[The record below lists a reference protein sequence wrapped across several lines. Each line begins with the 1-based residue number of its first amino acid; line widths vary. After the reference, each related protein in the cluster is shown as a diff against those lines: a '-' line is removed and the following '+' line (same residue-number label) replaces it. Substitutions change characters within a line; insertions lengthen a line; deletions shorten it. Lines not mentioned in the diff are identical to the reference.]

1 MWRHRLL
8 TGSVLSLVIFAS
20 GLSLSAADEKAPA
33 KPEPAKPAPE
43 KPAEAKPAETKPAEA
58 KPVAATTPVPAKPAE
73 TKPAETKPAP
83 AKPAETKPATP
94 APAAPA
100 PAKPSEPKPAAP
112 APVKPAPKMVKLN
125 VYPPEIQLTTSRDRQ
140 SVIAQ
145 AVFDNGLTQDVTS
158 QIQFKAAQPGIVR
171 FDKNVVYPEND
182 GETDVIA
189 SFGGADVKL
198 HTKVVKGKVDRPI
211 SFNLDVMPTFMRAGC
226 NTGSCHGAARGKDG
240 FRLSLFGFDPKGDY
254 NRLTR
259 ELSGRRINLSLPHE
273 SLLLEKATGAVPHT
287 GGKLYEKGSEHYNAT
302 LRWLQAGAPYDAGEI
317 PTVTKVEIYPEGGVM
332 DGKDTTQQVSV
343 LAHYSDGT
351 TRDVTTLAFFSS
363 NNDNSATITKEGL
376 ITANNR
382 GEAFIMARFDTHT
395 VGSHFVVLPKGL
407 DFEWPSVPEYNYV
420 DTLIHNKLKKLRVV
434 PSEVCSDAEFLRR
447 ASLDIC
453 GVMPTIEEFNT
464 FVADKDP
471 KKRDKLVDQL
481 LNRKEFV
488 EMWVMKWSELLQI
501 RTVNNR
507 ISYKSAL
514 LYYNWLQ
521 ERIATNVP
529 IDKMVQELLGA
540 TGGTFANAATNYYE
554 NERDT
559 LKVSENVAQVFM
571 GMRIQC
577 AQCHNHPFD
586 RWTMDDYYSFAA
598 FFSQIGR
605 KGSEDPR
612 ESIIYN
618 RGSGEVRHAVDNRVM
633 QPKFLG
639 GAQPDTRGKDRRVVL
654 SNWLASDE
662 NPYFATNLSNIVW
675 AHFFGKGIINEV
687 DDVRVSNPPVNPEL
701 LDELAKRF
709 TDYNYDFKKLVR
721 DICTSRT
728 YQLSTQT
735 NPSNERDL
743 TNFSHAQPRRL
754 RAEILLDC
762 ISQVTS
768 APNKFR
774 GLPLGARAVQIADG
788 NTSNY
793 FLTTFGRAK
802 RDTVCSCEV
811 RMEPSLSQALHLL
824 NGDTVNQKI
833 VQGKFVESRLKAGK
847 KPLEV
852 IDEMYITCLS
862 RKPTD
867 KEYSSLVQVL
877 DENKKD
883 ETNTLNDVFWS
894 LLNSREFI
902 FNH

>member
-1 MWRHRLL
+1 MWRHQTITRSFLAL
-8 TGSVLSLVIFAS
+8 AFLAGGISLAT
-20 GLSLSAADEKAPA
+20 AADKTEPVKA
-33 KPEPAKPAPE
+33 EPP
-43 KPAEAKPAETKPAEA
+43 KPAEAKPTPAPAPKAEAAKPAETKPAE
-58 KPVAATTPVPAKPAE
+58 P
-73 TKPAETKPAP
+73 KPAP
-83 AKPAETKPATP
+83 AQ
-94 APAAPA
+94 PAAP
-100 PAKPSEPKPAAP
+100 KPAP
-112 APVKPAPKMVKLN
+112 PKPAPKMVQLN
-125 VYPPEIQLTTSRDRQ
+125 VYPQDIQLTTSRDRQ
-140 SVIAQ
+140 SVIGQ
-145 AVFDNGLTQDVTS
+145 AVYDNGLTEDVTTKL
-158 QIQFKAAQPGIVR
+158 QFKPAQEGIVR
-171 FDKNVVYPEND
+171 IENNMIYPAGD
-182 GETDVIA
+182 GETDVVA
-189 SFGGADVKL
+189 SFGGASVKL
-198 HTKVVKGKVDRPI
+198 HSKVTKAKEDRPI
-211 SFNLDVMPTFMRAGC
+211 SFTLDVMPTFMRAGC

-254 NRLTR
+254 HRLTR
-259 ELSGRRINLSLPHE
+259 ELSGRRINLSMPQE
-273 SLLLEKATGAVPHT
+273 SLLLEKAIGAVPHT
-287 GGKLYEKGSEHYNAT
+287 GGKLYEKDSEYYNAS
-302 LRWLQAGAPYDAGEI
+302 LRWLQAGAPYDAGAI
-317 PTVTKVEIYPEGGVM
+317 PTVDKVEIYPKGGVM
-332 DGKDTTQQVSV
+332 DGKGTTQQVSV
-343 LAHYSDGT
+343 LAYYSDGT
-351 TRDVTTLAFFSS
+351 TRDVTTLSAFSS
-363 NNDNSATITKEGL
+363 NNDNSATITKDGK
-376 ITANNR
+376 ITASNR

-407 DFEWPSVPEYNYV
+407 DFEWPNIPEYNYV
-420 DTLIHNKLKKLRVV
+420 DTLIHNKLKKLRVI

-471 KKRDKLVDQL
+471 KKREKLVDQL

-521 ERIATNVP
+521 ERIASNVP
-529 IDKMVQELLGA
+529 LDKMVQELLGS

-559 LKVSENVAQVFM
+559 LKVAENVAQVFM

-598 FFSQIGR
+598 FFSQVGR

-618 RGSGEVRHAVDNRVM
+618 RGSGEVRHMVDNRVM

-639 GAQPDTRGKDRRVVL
+639 GAQPEVKGKDRRVVL
-654 SNWLASDE
+654 ASWLASNE

-687 DDVRVSNPPVNPEL
+687 DDVRISNPPVNPEL

-728 YQLSTQT
+728 YQLATQT
-735 NPSNERDL
+735 NPSNENDL

-754 RAEILLDC
+754 RAEVLLDC

-788 NTSNY
+788 NTTNY

-824 NGDTVNQKI
+824 NGDTVNSKI
-833 VQGKFVESRLKAGK
+833 VQGKFVESRIKAGK
-847 KPLEV
+847 KPLEIV
-852 IDEMYITCLS
+852 DEMYISCLT

-867 KEYSSLVQVL
+867 KEYSTLVQVL

-883 ETNTLNDVFWS
+883 EQNALNDIFWS

>member
-1 MWRHRLL
+1 MWRHQSITRSFLAL
-8 TGSVLSLVIFAS
+8 AFLAGGISLAT
-20 GLSLSAADEKAPA
+20 AADKTEPVKA
-33 KPEPAKPAPE
+33 EPP
-43 KPAEAKPAETKPAEA
+43 KPAEAKPTPAPAPKAEAAKPAETKPA
-58 KPVAATTPVPAKPAE
+58 KP
-73 TKPAETKPAP
+73 KPAP
-83 AKPAETKPATP
+83 AQ
-94 APAAPA
+94 PAAP
-100 PAKPSEPKPAAP
+100 KPAP
-112 APVKPAPKMVKLN
+112 PKPAPKMVQLN
-125 VYPPEIQLTTSRDRQ
+125 VYPQDIQLTTSRDRQ
-140 SVIAQ
+140 SVIGQ
-145 AVFDNGLTQDVTS
+145 AVYDNGLTEDVTTKL
-158 QIQFKAAQPGIVR
+158 QFKPAQEGIVR
-171 FDKNVVYPEND
+171 IENNMIYPAGD
-182 GETDVIA
+182 GETDVVA
-189 SFGGADVKL
+189 TFGGASVKL
-198 HTKVVKGKVDRPI
+198 HSKVTKAKEDRPI
-211 SFNLDVMPTFMRAGC
+211 SFTLDVMPTFMRAGC

-254 NRLTR
+254 HRLTR
-259 ELSGRRINLSLPHE
+259 ELSGRRINLSMPQE
-273 SLLLEKATGAVPHT
+273 SLLLEKAIGAVPHT
-287 GGKLYEKGSEHYNAT
+287 GGKLYEKDSEYYNAS
-302 LRWLQAGAPYDAGEI
+302 LRWLQAGAPYDAGAI
-317 PTVTKVEIYPEGGVM
+317 PTVDKVEIYPKGGVM
-332 DGKDTTQQVSV
+332 DGKGTTQQVSV
-343 LAHYSDGT
+343 LAYYSDGT
-351 TRDVTTLAFFSS
+351 TRDVTTLSAFSS
-363 NNDNSATITKEGL
+363 NNDNSATITKDGK
-376 ITANNR
+376 ITASNR

-407 DFEWPSVPEYNYV
+407 DFEWPNVPEYNYV
-420 DTLIHNKLKKLRVV
+420 DTLIHNKLKKLRVI

-471 KKRDKLVDQL
+471 KKREKLVDQL

-521 ERIATNVP
+521 ERIASNVP
-529 IDKMVQELLGA
+529 LDKMVQELLGS

-559 LKVSENVAQVFM
+559 LKVAENVAQVFM

-598 FFSQIGR
+598 FFSQVGR

-618 RGSGEVRHAVDNRVM
+618 RGSGEVRHMVDNRVM

-639 GAQPDTRGKDRRVVL
+639 GAQPEVKGKDRRVVL
-654 SNWLASDE
+654 ASWLASNE

-687 DDVRVSNPPVNPEL
+687 DDVRISNPPVNPEL

-735 NPSNERDL
+735 NTSNENDL
-743 TNFSHAQPRRL
+743 TNFSHAHPRRL
-754 RAEILLDC
+754 RAEVLLDC

-788 NTSNY
+788 NTTNY

-824 NGDTVNQKI
+824 NGDTVNSKI
-833 VQGKFVESRLKAGK
+833 VQGKFVESRIKAGK
-847 KPLEV
+847 KPLEIV
-852 IDEMYITCLS
+852 DEMYISCLT

-867 KEYSSLVQVL
+867 KEYSTLVQVL

-883 ETNTLNDVFWS
+883 EQNALNDIFWS

>member
-1 MWRHRLL
+1 MWRHQTITRSFLAL
-8 TGSVLSLVIFAS
+8 AFLAGGISLAT
-20 GLSLSAADEKAPA
+20 AADKTEPVKA
-33 KPEPAKPAPE
+33 EPP
-43 KPAEAKPAETKPAEA
+43 KPAEAKPTPAPAPKAEAAKPAETKPAE
-58 KPVAATTPVPAKPAE
+58 P
-73 TKPAETKPAP
+73 KPAP
-83 AKPAETKPATP
+83 AQ
-94 APAAPA
+94 PAAP
-100 PAKPSEPKPAAP
+100 KPAP
-112 APVKPAPKMVKLN
+112 PKPAPKMVQLN
-125 VYPPEIQLTTSRDRQ
+125 VYPQDIQLTTSRDRQ
-140 SVIAQ
+140 SVIGQ
-145 AVFDNGLTQDVTS
+145 AVYDNGLTEDVTTKL
-158 QIQFKAAQPGIVR
+158 QFKPAQEGIVR
-171 FDKNVVYPEND
+171 IENNMIYPAGD
-182 GETDVIA
+182 GETDVVA
-189 SFGGADVKL
+189 SFGGASVKL
-198 HTKVVKGKVDRPI
+198 HSKVTKAKEDRPI
-211 SFNLDVMPTFMRAGC
+211 SFTLDVMPTFMRAGC

-254 NRLTR
+254 HRLTR
-259 ELSGRRINLSLPHE
+259 ELSGRRINLSMPQE
-273 SLLLEKATGAVPHT
+273 SLLLEKAIGAVPHT
-287 GGKLYEKGSEHYNAT
+287 GGKLYEKDSEYYNAS
-302 LRWLQAGAPYDAGEI
+302 LRWLQAGAPYDAGAI
-317 PTVTKVEIYPEGGVM
+317 PTVDKVEIYPKGGVM
-332 DGKDTTQQVSV
+332 DGKGTTQQVSV
-343 LAHYSDGT
+343 LAYYSDGT
-351 TRDVTTLAFFSS
+351 TRDVTTLSAFSS
-363 NNDNSATITKEGL
+363 NNDNSATITKDGK
-376 ITANNR
+376 ITASNR

-407 DFEWPSVPEYNYV
+407 DFEWPNISEYNYV
-420 DTLIHNKLKKLRVV
+420 DTLIHNKLKKLRVI

-471 KKRDKLVDQL
+471 KKREKLVDQL

-521 ERIATNVP
+521 ERIASNVP
-529 IDKMVQELLGA
+529 LDKMVQELLGS

-559 LKVSENVAQVFM
+559 LKVAENVAQVFM

-598 FFSQIGR
+598 FFSQVGR

-618 RGSGEVRHAVDNRVM
+618 RGSGEVRHMVDNRVM

-639 GAQPDTRGKDRRVVL
+639 GAQPEVKGKDRRVVL
-654 SNWLASDE
+654 ASWLASNE

-687 DDVRVSNPPVNPEL
+687 DDVRISNPPVNPEL

-728 YQLSTQT
+728 YQLATQT
-735 NPSNERDL
+735 NPSNENDL

-754 RAEILLDC
+754 RAEVLLDC

-788 NTSNY
+788 NTTNY

-824 NGDTVNQKI
+824 NGDTVNSKI
-833 VQGKFVESRLKAGK
+833 VQGKFVESRIKAGK
-847 KPLEV
+847 KPLEIV
-852 IDEMYITCLS
+852 DEMYISCLT

-867 KEYSSLVQVL
+867 KEYSTLVQVL

-883 ETNTLNDVFWS
+883 EQNALNDIFWS